1 MNQDPSEN
9 LHLHRS
15 EDELL
20 VVRCQ
25 LGEPEAFDDLIARWH
40 DPLWQYIRRMS
51 GRDDEAQDILQDVWL
66 RVIRGIA
73 RVRDGSR
80 LRGWLFGITR
90 RVLMDR
96 LRRQYAMPPPS
107 DVNADDVAAEPAS
120 PDREPSFEALDAVIE
135 ALPIVER
142 EALTLFYLR
151 DLSLAEI
158 ADALDIP
165 AGTVKSRLF
174 RARRMARALMQK
186 GTQS

>member
-1 MNQDPSEN
+1 MSHAAPENQQQN
-9 LHLHRS
+9 RS
-15 EDELL
+15 ADELL

-40 DPLWQYIRRMS
+40 GPLWQYIRRMS

-96 LRRQYAMPPPS
+96 LRRQYAMPPAS
-107 DVNADDVAAEPAS
+107 DVSTDDLAAEPEPS
-120 PDREPSFEALDAVIE
+120 DREQSLEAIDAAIE
-135 ALPIVER
+135 TLPLIER
-142 EALTLFYLR
+142 EILTLFYLR

-158 ADALDIP
+158 ADALYIP
-165 AGTVKSRLF
+165 IGTVKSRLF
-174 RARRMARALMQK
+174 RARRMARAVIEK
-186 GTQS
+186 ETES